1 MNEEQMVEELL
12 AYIEGHLK
20 DELTLEEIE
29 QKMGYS
35 RFYLIRLFSQQT
47 NYTIHKYIQMRRLT
61 EAARDLVRTKLRIVD
76 IAYEANYD
84 SQQAFTLAFKKVYHV
99 SPSAYRQRGIFEP
112 AMEPFHKVLLQ
123 QEDATLKV
131 TSILKKQSSCTNRSY
146 FRCMGVAA

>member
-47 NYTIHKYIQMRRLT
+47 NYTIHNSNFAHR
-61 EAARDLVRTKLRIVD
+61 
-76 IAYEANYD
+76 
-84 SQQAFTLAFKKVYHV
+84 F
-99 SPSAYRQRGIFEP
+99 
-112 AMEPFHKVLLQ
+112 
-123 QEDATLKV
+123 
-131 TSILKKQSSCTNRSY
+131 
-146 FRCMGVAA
+146 